1 MDEEYHLSC
10 LICNNPKL
18 KDLELFKHAF
28 LTKCQNCN
36 FIFSRKITSQK
47 ELIAHY
53 EGYGRHGYLSPI
65 TIKRY
70 NEILDKFEKFKKT
83 GKILDIGCG
92 LGFFLDKA
100 KKRGWKVY

>member
-1 MDEEYHLSC
+1 MEKEYHLSC

-18 KDLELFKHAF
+18 KDLELYKHAF

-36 FIFSRKITSQK
+36 FVFSRNIPSQK
-47 ELIAHY
+47 ELIEHY
-53 EGYGRHGYLSPI
+53 EGYGRYGYLSPI

-83 GKILDIGCG
+83 GKILDVGCG
-92 LGFFLDKA
+92 VGFFLIKPR
-100 KKRGWKVY
+100 K